1 MKNTIKICTAFFM
14 IIGLWSCED
23 EDNFKISEPQGS
35 FNIVTPLTGS
45 SIVLREETP
54 TNPGISLTWSKMDY
68 TTPTEVTY
76 TVELAK
82 FGSDFSKFQELGST
96 TNTFITIQSS
106 QLNLASLIAGAIP
119 FVESSVDIRIRAT
132 SGTTGSQP
140 IYSKTITYL
149 VTAYGCLGQYA
160 LGTAIPSAGTNW
172 NSPLNLICN
181 NGILIA
187 TTNLVPGTFNF
198 YTTNGDFSSVKN
210 YQSYISE
217 GYKISSTLVN
227 DANNFKFT
235 GTSGDY
241 RLKINTNAKTV
252 TIAKG
257 ANSSNSTWLVGA
269 ATPGGWSWAGN
280 NETELPLITTGIY
293 EVPVVLNSGEA
304 FRVFLGNNGG
314 DSWDLG
320 SRNYPYY
327 VGEGY
332 TIDSELV
339 NAADGDNNFR
349 YTGPTGLR
357 MFKIDTVTKTITVD

>member
-1 MKNTIKICTAFFM
+1 MKNTIKICTAIFM

-23 EDNFKISEPQGS
+23 EDNYQISEPKGT
-35 FNIVTPLTGS
+35 FGIVTPLNGE
-45 SIVLREETP
+45 SIVLNEETP

-76 TVELAK
+76 TIELART
-82 FGSDFSKFQELGST
+82 GSDFSTFQELGST

-119 FVESSVDIRIRAT
+119 FVQSAIDVRIRAA
-132 SGTTGSQP
+132 SGSTGSQP
-140 IYSKTITYL
+140 VYSQPITYL
-149 VTAYGCLGQYA
+149 VTAYGCLGQFA
-160 LGTAIPSAGTNW
+160 LGTAIPSAGTTW
-172 NSPLNLICN
+172 ATPLSLICN
-181 NGILIA
+181 DGILIA

-198 YTTNGDFSSVKN
+198 YTTNGDFGSVKN
-210 YQSYISE
+210 YQSYVDE

-227 DANNFKFT
+227 DANSFRFT
-235 GTSGDY
+235 GTSDDY
-241 RLKINTNAKTV
+241 RLKINTNTKTI
-252 TIAKG
+252 TAAKG

-269 ATPGGWSWAGN
+269 ATPGDWSWAGN

-327 VGEGY
+327 VTEGY

-339 NAADGDNNFR
+339 NAADGDSNFR

-357 MFKIDTVTKTITVD
+357 MLKIDAVAKIITVD